1 MSSRRPAA
9 RVPGIAGDKPR
20 SESAP
25 SGDRNSVTLGP
36 RDRLV
41 GQLYIEGD
49 LRVGGTVEGEVEV
62 TGDVDIDDEAKV
74 TASVAGR
81 QVSIRGQV
89 NGAVIARTRL
99 VVARNGSLIGDVR
112 VARLVIQEGAKFS
125 GNVSMGAPAEAAR
138 KPVEAPEPVNAVEP
152 AVVAEPEPVAKA
164 AAPEMPVISV
174 APVAPKAPVK
184 TAAQGDGS
192 ARGTAPKATAS
203 KSDKGKVKGKD
214 KPKRR

>member
-1 MSSRRPAA
+1 
-9 RVPGIAGDKPR
+9 VGNKPR
-20 SESAP
+20 PEGAP

-125 GNVSMGAPAEAAR
+125 GNVSMGAPAEAAP
-138 KPVEAPEPVNAVEP
+138 KAAQAPERVDIVEP
-152 AVVAEPEPVAKA
+152 AAEAAVAEPEPAVQP
-164 AAPEMPVISV
+164 AAPEMAMTS
-174 APVAPKAPVK
+174 APRVAPKAPVK
-184 TAAQGDGS
+184 SAAQGD
-192 ARGTAPKATAS
+192 ARAAAA
-203 KSDKGKVKGKD
+203 KSDKGKAKGKE

>member
-1 MSSRRPAA
+1 
-9 RVPGIAGDKPR
+9 
-20 SESAP
+20 
-25 SGDRNSVTLGP
+25 
-36 RDRLV
+36 
-41 GQLYIEGD
+41 
-49 LRVGGTVEGEVEV
+49 VGGTVEGEVEV
-62 TGDVDIDDEAKV
+62 TGDVDIDDQAKV

-125 GNVSMGAPAEAAR
+125 GNVSMGAPAESDP
-138 KPVEAPEPVNAVEP
+138 KTMEAPEPVRAVEP
-152 AVVAEPEPVAKA
+152 STGAAVVAEPRVAAKP
-164 AAPEMPVISV
+164 AAPEMPVASA
-174 APVAPKAPVK
+174 APVAPAAPVK
-184 TAAQGDGS
+184 TGAQGDGS
-192 ARGTAPKATAS
+192 AKAAGSRPTAS